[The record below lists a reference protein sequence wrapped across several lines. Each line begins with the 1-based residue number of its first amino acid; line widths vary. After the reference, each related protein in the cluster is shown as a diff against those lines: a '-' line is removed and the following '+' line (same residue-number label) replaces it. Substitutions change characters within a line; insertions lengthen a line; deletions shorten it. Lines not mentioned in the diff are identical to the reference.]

1 MAYIFSTDILKHGKR
16 GGEPS
21 QYTRLCFNKCRR
33 RRQIFGHLLKAQVQS
48 KFT

>member
-1 MAYIFSTDILKHGKR
+1 MAYIFSTDILKHGE
-16 GGEPS
+16 GGAS

-33 RRQIFGHLLKAQVQS
+33 RRQIFGRLLKAQVQS